1 MNTTLNPQPYD
12 SLTFSC
18 RKIFIHQLKLDCWIG
33 AYAHEKQHPQ
43 QVLFDCEVWISLQD
57 STSSSDD
64 LSDVLNYDVLVNQMT
79 EIALAQHYNLQ
90 ETLVDTIADKLIN
103 LPGIQLLR
111 LTSAKTE
118 AYDNVQAVGIEVWRR
133 KHS

>member
-1 MNTTLNPQPYD
+1 
-12 SLTFSC
+12 
-18 RKIFIHQLKLDCWIG
+18 
-33 AYAHEKQHPQ
+33 
-43 QVLFDCEVWISLQD
+43 
-57 STSSSDD
+57 
-64 LSDVLNYDVLVNQMT
+64 MT

-118 AYDNVQAVGIEVWRR
+118 AYDNVKAVGIEVWRR
-133 KHS
+133 KDSETFPIMTNNEPLRRIPITPLSQRDTQASSNEIFANSKDGETRAQQPK